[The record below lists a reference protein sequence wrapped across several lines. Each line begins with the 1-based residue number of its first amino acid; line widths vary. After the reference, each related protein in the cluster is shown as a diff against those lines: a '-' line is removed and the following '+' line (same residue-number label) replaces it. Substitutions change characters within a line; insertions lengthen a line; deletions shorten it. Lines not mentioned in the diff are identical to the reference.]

1 MQSRVLAVAAIAA
14 GVVLPAGAEAQ
25 GLADAQLRGAPQF
38 ISYSIELGGA
48 KTSVSQFAIPIA
60 FSLPLTTQ
68 LTFDIATAFANA
80 SVDAGGGATSKIS
93 GLTDAQARL
102 NYTLA
107 GDAVVVTAGLNL
119 PSGQY
124 KVAEDKI
131 GAAGQIGNDFL
142 AFPVSSFGN
151 GFAATGGIA
160 LARSAGDWN
169 LGAGASFRKSMEFDA
184 FEAGSSTVQFTP
196 ANEIRFRV
204 GGDREIGGGRMML
217 GLIFS
222 KFGEDT
228 CDGGDC
234 GIASTYATGDR
245 IIVQGAVDVP
255 VGERRLYIGGW
266 FLRRGEGEQLG
277 GISPA
282 SNIENV
288 QVALGMNVGTL
299 FIEPSV
305 ELRMQQIS
313 GGTGSTIVYGGLR
326 SRFTGGAFELSPSVA
341 YGVGSLGDADLSGL
355 KVGLTIRLAR

>member
-1 MQSRVLAVAAIAA
+1 MQPRSLVAVIAA
-14 GVVLPAGAEAQ
+14 AAAFPAGAQAQ

-38 ISYSIELGGA
+38 ISYSIEANGA
-48 KTSVSQFAIPIA
+48 KTSVNQFAMPIA
-60 FSLPLTTQ
+60 FALPLTSQ
-68 LTFDIATAFANA
+68 LTFDLATAFATA
-80 SVDAGGGATSKIS
+80 SVDAGGGATSSIS

-102 NYTLA
+102 NYTLG

-131 GAAGQIGNDFL
+131 AAAGQIGNDFL

-160 LARSAGDWN
+160 LARNAGDWN
-169 LGAGASFRKSMEFDA
+169 IGAGASFRKSMEFDA
-184 FEAGSSTVQFTP
+184 FEAGTSTVQFTP

-222 KFGEDT
+222 KFGDDT
-228 CDGGDC
+228 CDGCETGP
-234 GIASTYATGDR
+234 ATTYATGDR
-245 IIVQGAVDVP
+245 IIVQGAVDLP

-277 GISPA
+277 GVSPS
-282 SNIENV
+282 SNIQNL

-299 FIEPSV
+299 FVEPSV
-305 ELRMQQIS
+305 ELRMQQVS
-313 GGTGSTIVYGGLR
+313 GGTGSTIVYGGVR
-326 SRFTGGAFELSPSVA
+326 SRFTGGAFELSPTIA

-355 KVGLTIRLAR
+355 KIGMTIRLLR